1 MTLLEKMSKQVSME
15 IDEHN
20 SRIKLMKYP
29 KASLEALVKHLE
41 ELAEEKDIGKVMIYA
56 DPDDLDTFTELG
68 FEHEG
73 EISGFFNGEP
83 AMILSRFID
92 EKRAVSKDEQKKD
105 QIVEMAERKSELEEP
120 PSLDSAFQLRQATPE
135 DAEEL
140 ANLYNEVFETYPTPM
155 DDPSFVRECMENDVY
170 FSVITYQGK
179 IISAASAD
187 VFTKYNSVEIT
198 DCATKPEFRGKGLLS
213 VLIYDLEKKM
223 KELGICNL
231 FSLTRAVSTG
241 MNIVISKLGFE
252 YQGRLIQNSH
262 ISGRFEDM
270 NIWVK
275 QLG

>member
-1 MTLLEKMSKQVSME
+1 MSKHVSME

-29 KASLEALVKHLE
+29 KTSLEALVKHLE
-41 ELAEEKDIGKVMIYA
+41 ELADQKELGKVMIYA
-56 DPDDLDTFTELG
+56 DPDDLDTFQELG

-73 EISGFFNGEP
+73 EISGFFDGEP

-92 EKRAVSKDEQKKD
+92 ENRAVSKDEEKKD
-105 QIVEMAERKSELEEP
+105 RIVELAERKLEIEEP
-120 PSLDSAFQLRQATPE
+120 PQLDPAFTLRQATLS
-135 DAEEL
+135 DVEEL
-140 ANLYNEVFETYPTPM
+140 ADLYNQVFETYPTPM
-155 DDPSFVRECMENDVY
+155 HDPSFVREYMENDVY

-187 VFTKYNSVEIT
+187 VFTKYNCAEIT

-213 VLIYDLEKKM
+213 VIIYDLEKKM
-223 KELGICNL
+223 KEQEIYNL

-262 ISGRFEDM
+262 IAGQFEDM

-275 QLG
+275 QIG